1 MVGRT
6 GSSGDGRTRSHTA
19 ISDVCSYESDPSQLQ
34 MIANSPQ
41 ISSDHLSESD
51 RISPPESCMAIGVA
65 KSKVTDEDIPLVG
78 AFSIATK
85 FAITDQDID
94 KAID

>member
-6 GSSGDGRTRSHTA
+6 DSSGDGRTRSQTA
-19 ISDVCSYESDPSQLQ
+19 TNDVCSYKSDPCQLQ

-78 AFSIATK
+78 AISIATQIYK
-85 FAITDQDID
+85 YR
-94 KAID
+94 